1 MIEVA
6 EKERERERERERTKK
21 TANVNAF
28 LYGSYS
34 HNKISV
40 KHSLKIRPDFA
51 QQLFGEVFVFRSN
64 PITQISFGKSKEI
77 EERNLILCNSRG
89 QFSDSQL
96 LTRNIWCRSES

>member
-51 QQLFGEVFVFRSN
+51 QQLFDEVFVFDRVRSHRFHSEN
-64 PITQISFGKSKEI
+64 RRKLKKEI
-77 EERNLILCNSRG
+77 
-89 QFSDSQL
+89 
-96 LTRNIWCRSES
+96 